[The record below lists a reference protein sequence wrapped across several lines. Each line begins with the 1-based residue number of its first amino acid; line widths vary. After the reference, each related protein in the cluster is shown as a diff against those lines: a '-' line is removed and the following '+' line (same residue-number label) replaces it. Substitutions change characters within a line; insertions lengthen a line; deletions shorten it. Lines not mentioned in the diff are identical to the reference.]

1 MTDIC
6 VVMGNGPSLKGFDF
20 TRLRGVASL
29 GMNAAYRYWDEINW
43 YPTYYACLDDQ
54 MIESHHDEI
63 YRLWQEGN
71 IEQFFV
77 HNAFFTHHPDCICAE
92 GFHSLDQV
100 LPHWY
105 KQRGK
110 ALGWPD
116 LSQHSAFNTQDTT
129 KVTTG
134 AFAAR
139 FVAFLGH
146 EKIALMGID
155 LKYVEIIKEAEKTE
169 GVGLVMRE
177 TPKENPNYFFDSYQ
191 QAGDKYNIP
200 NPDIHDNKLHIQS
213 FQLIPNDFAK
223 FGQQTKIV
231 NTNPKS
237 LLEVEK
243 VFPLEPIDDVLAPHK
258 MAAIIVPT
266 NRFEIK
272 AILANFDI
280 WAGQKYAPLLRGDRD
295 NRTELVF
302 MFNND
307 SGKQHE
313 AEIRARFEAT
323 DMTRFFSGLSF
334 EYLGLED
341 DLDKYE
347 RDYTK
352 KVGDHGYKSGPNN
365 QFFRTMYAAENLGH
379 YVFQMETDCVPLR
392 AGWLSALREQV
403 GNEPDFWVL
412 GSAYHG
418 VEELSPAFKDHINGN
433 AIYAVGDDGFQDFLK
448 SFWEPRTH
456 AMVKGQDKRLAY
468 DCILEKVFT
477 EQKDTDPAVAKVIDQ
492 HGEMF
497 RFTEYMLNISGKRD
511 LSDLA
516 HDYETTLLA
525 DYKAAYIL
533 HNRTAQDRVA
543 TKTPRYFASKSRKSD
558 PSMLRPETLPRMLVI
573 DMTAMG
579 NGTATGEVKSNLF
592 KKWPADRLLQVASPT
607 PDDLALV
614 RTGADGSVSV
624 NRCDADT
631 IYTAIIGFKP
641 DVILYRPLPERPNL
655 HALALSVI
663 EETDLPLV
671 TWVMDDWPTRL
682 YAEDKK
688 TFHNFDPSFK
698 ALLKRSVLRL
708 SICDAMSKAY
718 TKRYGMAFQAFAN
731 GVDMSAWPTPKS
743 HSGTSL
749 VVRYAGGLAPDMNA
763 ASIQRVAKSV
773 QELADQ
779 GQDIRFEINTQNW
792 WVKQSGKLFDGLSA
806 TTLTSH
812 KRSFADYTAW
822 LAEADALVIAYNFDE
837 ASLRYVRYSMAN
849 KLPEYLGSGV
859 PILVHGPKDVATIDY
874 VMQHQTA
881 QVVETPEIEPLIAAF
896 TDLSDAAVRQNLAD
910 KGRAL
915 AQERHDLTTLASNLA
930 LAIQEICPTVSPANF
945 GIYITA
951 SDETLNTQSLDV
963 ELARKAID
971 KGSTGFLTYPNP
983 LEIVAASLQ
992 QGQDGTQAL
1001 ADWQSQATA
1010 HLTFFRQARKSIQ
1023 IVEHSHAVPDSF
1035 QESLPQGLLFP
1046 LVENDPLYLALA
1058 SLLLDKAPAAQRILA
1073 ELRASGTVAV
1083 KDYAGID
1090 IAAAVSH
1097 SQTRL
1102 KTGTNGRGLPVS
1114 SSVALLQEQ
1123 VVQLQATAE
1132 TYYQDAEQMR
1142 RKVAGNGAGN
1152 GPATGHLQAQVA
1164 ALQHEVDELYRSNSW
1179 RITGPLRKISQTL
1192 GSLRK
1197 RK

>member
-6 VVMGNGPSLKGFDF
+6 VVLGNGPSLKGFDF

-71 IEQFFV
+71 IEKFFV
-77 HNAFFTHHPDCICAE
+77 HSSFFNHHPDCICAD
-92 GFHSLDQV
+92 GFYSLDQV

-105 KQRGK
+105 NQRGK
-110 ALGWPD
+110 GQGWPD
-116 LSQHSAFNTQDTT
+116 LSLHSAFNTQDTT
-129 KVTTG
+129 KITTG

-146 EKIALMGID
+146 EKVALMGID

-200 NPDIHDNKLHIQS
+200 NPDVHDNKLHIQS
-213 FQLIPNDFAK
+213 FQLIPNDFAI
-223 FGQQTKIV
+223 FGQQTQIV

-243 VFPLEPIDDVLAPHK
+243 VFPLEPIDNVLAPHK
-258 MAAIIVPT
+258 MAAIVVPT

-272 AILANFDI
+272 AILANFDV
-280 WAGQKYAPLLRGDRD
+280 WASRKYTPLLPGDRD

-313 AEIRARFEAT
+313 AEIRARFDAT
-323 DMTRFFSGLSF
+323 DMARFFSGISF

-392 AGWLSALREQV
+392 AGWLSALREHV
-403 GNEPDFWVL
+403 VDEHDFWVL

-418 VEELSPAFKDHINGN
+418 VEELSPSFKDHINGN
-433 AIYAVGDDGFQDFLK
+433 AIYAVGDDGFQNFLK
-448 SFWEPRTH
+448 TFWEPRTH
-456 AMVKGQDKRLAY
+456 EMVKGTDKRLAY
-468 DCILEKVFT
+468 DCVLEKVFT
-477 EQKDTDPAVAKVIDQ
+477 EQEDTDPAVATAIDD
-492 HGEMF
+492 HGDKF
-497 RFTEYMLNISGKRD
+497 RFTEYVLNISGKRD
-511 LSDLA
+511 LTELA
-516 HDYETTLLA
+516 QDYENKLLA
-525 DYKAAYIL
+525 QFKTAYIF

-543 TKTPRYFASKSRKSD
+543 QATPKYSAPKSKKAG

-592 KKWPADRLLQVASPT
+592 KEWPADRLLQVASPT

-614 RTGADGSVSV
+614 RTTADGNVAI
-624 NRCDADT
+624 NRCDADA
-631 IYTAIIGFKP
+631 IYTAIVAFKP
-641 DVILYRPLPERPNL
+641 DMILYRPLPERPKL

-718 TKRYGMAFQAFAN
+718 AKRYGMAFQAFAN
-731 GVDMSAWPTPKS
+731 GVDMATWPTPKT
-743 HSGTSL
+743 HSGAPL

-763 ASIQRVAKSV
+763 ASIQRIAKAV

-806 TTLTSH
+806 TTLTAH
-812 KRSFADYTAW
+812 KRSFADYADW
-822 LAEADALVIAYNFDE
+822 LAKADALVIAYNFDE

-874 VMQHQTA
+874 VMQHKTA
-881 QVVETPEIEPLIAAF
+881 QIVDTPDITALKSALTELGDPTL
-896 TDLSDAAVRQNLAD
+896 RQKLAD
-910 KGRAL
+910 TGRAL
-915 AQERHDLTTLASNLA
+915 ANERHDLPTLARNLA
-930 LAIQEICPTVSPANF
+930 QEIQAVCPSVSPAIF
-945 GIYITA
+945 GIYIMA
-951 SDETLNTQSLDV
+951 ADGSLNTNAVDLASAKAALGNDGKGFLVYPDPLDV
-963 ELARKAID
+963 V
-971 KGSTGFLTYPNP
+971 ST
-983 LEIVAASLQ
+983 ALQ
-992 QGQDGTQAL
+992 QGEDGSQAIK
-1001 ADWQSQATA
+1001 DWQANANA
-1010 HLTFFRQARKSIQ
+1010 HLAFFRKTRKSLQ
-1023 IVEHSHAVPDSF
+1023 IVEHSHASPAASEDN
-1035 QESLPQGLLFP
+1035 LPQGLLHP
-1046 LVENDPLYLALA
+1046 LSKTDPLYCALA
-1058 SLLLDKAPAAQRILA
+1058 SLLLENASSTQRLLA
-1073 ELRASGTVAV
+1073 ELRASGTVPANT
-1083 KDYAGID
+1083 YAGID
-1090 IAAAVSH
+1090 IAAAIAH
-1097 SQTRL
+1097 SQTRM
-1102 KTGTNGRGLPVS
+1102 KTGANGRGLPVS

-1123 VVQLQATAE
+1123 VIQLQATAE
-1132 TYYQDAEQMR
+1132 TYYQDAEKMR
-1142 RKVAGNGAGN
+1142 QKVAGNGAGS
-1152 GPATGHLQAQVA
+1152 GPANGHLQAQVA
-1164 ALQHEVDELYRSNSW
+1164 TLQHEIDQLYRSNSW

-1192 GSLRK
+1192 GALKRRK
-1197 RK
+1197 